1 MSIFHND
8 LINRTKYIIT
18 ELSKK
23 YKIYHHDNINR
34 AHEFIINTREFDKY
48 NIKEIDIAKRLIDYG
63 IHAPTMS
70 WPILKSL
77 MVEVTETESEEE
89 VNRFIKAMLSIYD
102 EIKNKPELLH
112 NAPHT
117 QQDIINWK
125 YNYSIEEACYPL
137 GEPQIDKKFWPTVNR
152 VNDLY
157 GDKLFY

>member
-1 MSIFHND
+1 VFHED
-8 LINRTKYIIT
+8 LINRTKYIIS
-18 ELSKK
+18 ELSQK
-23 YKIYHHDNINR
+23 YNIYHHHNINR
-34 AHEFIINTREFDKY
+34 AHEFIINTKEFDEY

-77 MVEVTETESEEE
+77 MIEVTETESEEE
-89 VNRFIKAMLSIYD
+89 VSRFIKAMLSIYD
-102 EIKNKPELLH
+102 EIKDKPELLH

-125 YNYSIEEACYPL
+125 YNYTIEEACYPL
-137 GEPQIDKKFWPTVNR
+137 GESQVNKKFWPTINR
-152 VNDLY
+152 VNDSY